1 MNEKNDLIF
10 WKEDFIKKIIKN
22 YVFNYEKIF
31 IFDII
36 ETISQGINF
45 ICFVIIKDKNVF
57 KGKLNVYNKE
67 FLYENRKKLNEIIN
81 LVEKFLKSSEEEK
94 FKSLNLNFHTQ
105 NDENKKIFKMKINQ
119 CELLLNLIN
128 ECDNLIMKSLKEIEE
143 KK

>member
-1 MNEKNDLIF
+1 MNEI
-10 WKEDFIKKIIKN
+10 
-22 YVFNYEKIF
+22 V
-31 IFDII
+31 
-36 ETISQGINF
+36 
-45 ICFVIIKDKNVF
+45 
-57 KGKLNVYNKE
+57 
-67 FLYENRKKLNEIIN
+67 N

-128 ECDNLIMKSLKEIEE
+128 DVDNLIMKSLKEIEE